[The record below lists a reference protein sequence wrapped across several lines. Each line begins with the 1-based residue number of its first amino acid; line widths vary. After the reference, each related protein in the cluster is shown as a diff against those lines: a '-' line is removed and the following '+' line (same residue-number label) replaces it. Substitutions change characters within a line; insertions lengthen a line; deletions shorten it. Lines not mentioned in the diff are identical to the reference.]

1 MTMRWKRSMCVP
13 MAWATAALIG
23 SACDTHTT
31 TPPLCAARRRSIAET
46 IRTCISL
53 KLSPPGNLNVEGARI
68 TVPHSGN
75 FINFLSSSP
84 VHSPKSHSSKPLS
97 MRTRRPFALAIGA
110 AVSRARSN
118 GDAYTASTWLSAAI
132 RSAAAVA
139 WAWPASARC
148 RPAARPGRTFPVV
161 GVSPWRTSKNS
172 VDDGGACFALAI
184 SRLQLSVDSVD
195 SLPHLAA
202 DVGECRHCPRLV
214 AWREQVADEK
224 RAAFRD
230 QQYWGRGVPGF
241 GDPRATVLILGLAP
255 AAHGANRTGRVFT
268 GDRSGD
274 FLYRAMNRV
283 GMANQPTS
291 VSIDDGLTLDGAW
304 VTAVVKCET
313 PRNKPLPEER
323 VACHGFLER
332 ELQLLDNL
340 RVVVCLGA

>member
-1 MTMRWKRSMCVP
+1 M
-13 MAWATAALIG
+13 
-23 SACDTHTT
+23 
-31 TPPLCAARRRSIAET
+31 
-46 IRTCISL
+46 
-53 KLSPPGNLNVEGARI
+53 
-68 TVPHSGN
+68 
-75 FINFLSSSP
+75 
-84 VHSPKSHSSKPLS
+84 
-97 MRTRRPFALAIGA
+97 
-110 AVSRARSN
+110 
-118 GDAYTASTWLSAAI
+118 
-132 RSAAAVA
+132 
-139 WAWPASARC
+139 
-148 RPAARPGRTFPVV
+148 
-161 GVSPWRTSKNS
+161 
-172 VDDGGACFALAI
+172 
-184 SRLQLSVDSVD
+184 DSVD

-202 DVGECRHCPRLV
+202 DVGECRHCARLV

-304 VTAVVKCET
+304 VTAVVKCA
-313 PRNKPLPEER
+313 PPGNKPLPEER

-340 RVVVCLGA
+340 RVVVCLGAFAYEAACAEFDVRPRPKFGHGVEVRAPNGLHLLCSFHPSQQNTFTGKLTEPMLDAVFDRAVELRG

>member
-1 MTMRWKRSMCVP
+1 
-13 MAWATAALIG
+13 
-23 SACDTHTT
+23 
-31 TPPLCAARRRSIAET
+31 
-46 IRTCISL
+46 CISL

-75 FINFLSSSP
+75 FINFFSSSP

-139 WAWPASARC
+139 WAWPASGRGRPGARAAWAWPPAARC

-184 SRLQLSVDSVD
+184 SMLQLSVDSVD

-202 DVGECRHCPRLV
+202 DVGECRHCQRLV
-214 AWREQVADEK
+214 AWRAQVAGEK

-230 QQYWGRGVPGF
+230 QQ
-241 GDPRATVLILGLAP
+241 
-255 AAHGANRTGRVFT
+255 
-268 GDRSGD
+268 
-274 FLYRAMNRV
+274 
-283 GMANQPTS
+283 
-291 VSIDDGLTLDGAW
+291 
-304 VTAVVKCET
+304 
-313 PRNKPLPEER
+313 
-323 VACHGFLER
+323 
-332 ELQLLDNL
+332 
-340 RVVVCLGA
+340 